1 MAKKILLTGISG
13 FIGRNVARQLVLKKD
28 EITALIRPGTS
39 LTRVSEFQKKV
50 SFIQMDLADIPKL
63 RDYLDHNSF
72 DVIIHIG
79 AVRGGRKF
87 PKKIYFDANVNATEQ
102 LILNAMKHETDFLFC
117 SSVGVFGAIPPKV
130 PADNKTE
137 MQEDNYYHY
146 TKIRCEALI
155 QKYVLYGL
163 KAAIIRPSITY
174 GPGDFGF
181 PFSLT
186 KMIHRN
192 IFVLPK
198 KRVKIHL
205 SHIDLIVQGF
215 IKLMES
221 NYRSGEAFIVAD
233 KEPVNLLDLADFIS
247 NEVKGKKFPRYR
259 LLPIWCFRIPEKFF
273 KKLNNELWISRFE
286 LISRSWYYDVSET
299 YDKLPLREVHT
310 IPAFK
315 IITDWYKKK

>member
-13 FIGRNVARQLVLKKD
+13 FIGRNIARQLIQKKD

-39 LTRVSEFQKKV
+39 LSRVAEFQKKV
-50 SFIQMDLADIPKL
+50 NFVQMDLADIPKL
-63 RDYLDHNSF
+63 RDYLDHNNF
-72 DVIIHIG
+72 DTILHIG

-87 PKKIYFDANVNATEQ
+87 PKHTYFDANVNATEQ

-117 SSVGVFGAIPPKV
+117 SSVGVFGAIPQKL
-130 PADNKTE
+130 PADNRTE

-192 IFVLPK
+192 LFVLPNK
-198 KRVKIHL
+198 EVKIHL

-215 IKLMES
+215 LKLMES

-233 KEPVNLLDLADFIS
+233 KDPVNLLDLADFIS
-247 NEVKGKKFPRYR
+247 KEIKGKEFPHYR
-259 LLPIWCFRIPEKFF
+259 LLPEWCFRFPETFF
-273 KKLNNELWISRFE
+273 KKMKNELWVSRFE
-286 LISRSWYYDVSET
+286 LISRSWYYDVSDT
-299 YDKLPLREVHT
+299 YNKLPLKEVQT

-315 IITDWYKKK
+315 IITDWYRKK